1 MPETHAGLTIAVALA
16 AGVLGQSVARQLRI
30 PGIVLLL
37 ALGAGLGPEGLGWV
51 EPETLGP
58 ALFGIVD
65 FAVAVVLFEGGLNLE
80 LHRLKRQEL
89 AIRQLITVGALV
101 TIAGG
106 SLAVAVLLRWPWE
119 LCLLFGSL
127 IVVTGPTVV
136 TPLLRELRLRPRLT
150 TVLEAEGVLID
161 PIGAILAV
169 LALQVALVPATET
182 LATGLSDFVLRMGFG
197 VGAGVIGGFLLGW
210 LLRRRSLIP
219 DGFENIFALASVIL
233 LFYGADHLVPYSGIL
248 AVTVAGVIV
257 GNLDTPVGRELREFK
272 DQLTVMLVG
281 LLFILLAADIALA
294 DMRALGW
301 RGATVVGILILVVRP
316 LNAWISTRGSG
327 LSTNE
332 KVFIGWLAPR
342 GIVAAGVASLTA
354 VGLESQ
360 GISGGAEVRALVFLT
375 IAGTVVL
382 AGLTAAPVAS
392 LLRLRLP
399 GRDRIAILGAQGL
412 GLALANELRDA
423 GRTVVFLDSDPRR
436 CRNAEEAGYPVVFGD
451 ALTEST
457 LLRAHIELVG
467 TAVGLTFND
476 HLNSLFVGHVRKLF
490 GVPHGYVS
498 IEAIE
503 GVKPPEHVKTYEG
516 RVLFDGPH
524 EQERWDVRMRHGYVK
539 LERMTFAPI
548 PKPDEADEGETP
560 ASEAAGTAGSDRGAD
575 NPGTTTATT
584 LAEMNQDPYV
594 ILTVKRGERVDPMF
608 MRFEPKKGDVATVAV
623 YSLERDAALARL
635 ADLGWAIPP
644 APEPEPKEPEAAADA
659 GPPDATAETAATAA
673 TDETDE
679 TDVPDEPKAAE
690 ARSAQAS
697 PPSTE
702 PAEEGPE
709 AQSPKP
715 EAQSPTPDA

>member
-16 AGVLGQSVARQLRI
+16 AGVLGQSVARQFRI

-37 ALGAGLGPEGLGWV
+37 GLGAVLGPEGLAWV
-51 EPETLGP
+51 EPESLGP

-89 AIRQLITVGALV
+89 VIRQLITVGALV

-169 LALQVALVPATET
+169 LALQLALVPATQT
-182 LATGLSDFVLRMGFG
+182 LAIGLSEFVLRMGFG
-197 VGAGVIGGFLLGW
+197 VGAGVIGGFMLGW
-210 LLRRRSLIP
+210 LLQRRSLIP
-219 DGFENIFALASVIL
+219 SGFENIFALASVIL
-233 LFYGADHLVPYSGIL
+233 LFHGADHMVAYSGIL

-281 LLFILLAADIALA
+281 LLFILLAADIAIA
-294 DMRALGW
+294 DMRSLGW
-301 RGATVVGILILVVRP
+301 RGAAVVALLILVVRP

-327 LSTNE
+327 LSTKE
-332 KVFIGWLAPR
+332 KIFIGWLAPR

-360 GISGGAEVRALVFLT
+360 GIAGGAEVRALVFLT

-399 GRDRIAILGAQGL
+399 GCDRVAILGAQGL
-412 GLALANELRDA
+412 GLALANELREA

-436 CRNAEEAGYPVVFGD
+436 CRQAEEAGYPVVFGD
-451 ALTEST
+451 ALTESA

-467 TAVGLTFND
+467 TVVGLTFND
-476 HLNSLFVGHVRKLF
+476 HLNSLFVGQARKLF
-490 GVPHGYVS
+490 GVPNGYVS
-498 IEAIE
+498 VESLE
-503 GVKPPEHVKTYEG
+503 GVKPPEHVQMYEG

-524 EQERWDVRMRHGYVK
+524 EQERWDVRIRHGYVK
-539 LERMTFAPI
+539 LERLTFEPVERPEEKDELAADGVAPE
-548 PKPDEADEGETP
+548 P
-560 ASEAAGTAGSDRGAD
+560 EAAGAATPATAT
-575 NPGTTTATT
+575 PTT
-584 LAEMNQDPYV
+584 LAAMNQDSYV
-594 ILTVKRGERVDPMF
+594 TLTVRRGDIVQPMF
-608 MRFEPKKGDVATVAV
+608 MRFEPRKGDIATVAIH
-623 YSLERDAALARL
+623 SLEREDALARL
-635 ADLGWAIPP
+635 APLGWRIPP
-644 APEPEPKEPEAAADA
+644 PTPETQPEEPDGDLATDVGVVREPEA
-659 GPPDATAETAATAA
+659 
-673 TDETDE
+673 
-679 TDVPDEPKAAE
+679 VPD
-690 ARSAQAS
+690 S
-697 PPSTE
+697 PNRTS
-702 PAEEGPE
+702 
-709 AQSPKP
+709 
-715 EAQSPTPDA
+715 DA